1 MRTAHRPSHPSPLL
15 PGLLLGLL
23 AIAACERP
31 ASTGAPSAAAAPA
44 VAAPSAAPAAAPAA
58 APPVW
63 PAAGPEWATVALAE
77 GAAREAPEG
86 SVPGTFRNA
95 AGAVACPVMGMDIA
109 TPADA
114 VSFADHAGVR
124 YFFCCDS
131 CEKLFLDNPEEYAN
145 GKYMNE
151 HALDR
156 SAPAACEEEAG
167 KAG

>member
-1 MRTAHRPSHPSPLL
+1 
-15 PGLLLGLL
+15 
-23 AIAACERP
+23 
-31 ASTGAPSAAAAPA
+31 
-44 VAAPSAAPAAAPAA
+44 
-58 APPVW
+58 
-63 PAAGPEWATVALAE
+63 
-77 GAAREAPEG
+77 
-86 SVPGTFRNA
+86 
-95 AGAVACPVMGMDIA
+95 MGMDIA